1 MDYVMYA
8 LNKHPIERDT
18 PWMYRF
24 NTPEKA
30 CEIINNAI
38 KGIKD
43 EDTEC
48 HIDEHYT
55 EYRSKDTFISLS
67 IPGNMEKPYGPYGTT
82 INIRCPENKDKK
94 CVLITTI
101 EKILQ
106 DEITREKL
114 KVIESNKEKPSKQKK
129 EYIKRL
135 ARLSRALLYAR

>member
-8 LNKHPIERDT
+8 LNKHLGESYA

-30 CEIINNAI
+30 CEIVNKAI

-48 HIDEHYT
+48 HIEEHHS
-55 EYRSKDTFISLS
+55 EYGDKNTYISLS

-82 INIRCPENKDKK
+82 INIRCPDNKDKK

-101 EKILQ
+101 ERILQ

-114 KVIESNKEKPSKQKK
+114 EVIKSDKERPRKQKK

-135 ARLSRALLYAR
+135 ARLSRTLLYAR